1 MNSKNILLTA
11 FILVAIIQ
19 LAIPGKMIWD
29 KEKTLG
35 TGKEFK
41 FETAPIDPTDPF
53 RGKYIILDYKAS
65 RINIDS
71 ANTWTEGDNIYIIL
85 INDSKGF
92 AKVDYVSSEKPE
104 NNPNFFKAKVQLVS
118 GLDFKTLTVAFPF
131 DRFYMEESKA
141 YDAEQ
146 EYIKSQID
154 STKITYAVVSI
165 KNGEAVLKDVMIDGV
180 SIEDIVRKN
189 QEKAQ

>member
-1 MNSKNILLTA
+1 MNTRKILLSA

-29 KEKTLG
+29 KERILE

-53 RGKYIILDYKAS
+53 RGKYIVLDYIES
-65 RINIDS
+65 RIHIDS
-71 ANTWTEGDNIYIIL
+71 ANTWNEGDRIYVIL
-85 INDSKGF
+85 KTDEKGF

-104 NNPNFFKAKVQLVS
+104 NNPNFVKAKVQFVS
-118 GLDFKTLTVAFPF
+118 GLAFKTLNVAFPF

-146 EYIKSQID
+146 EYMESQID
-154 STKITYAVVSI
+154 STKTTYAVVSI
-165 KNGEAVLKDVMIDGV
+165 KDGEAVLKDVMIDGV
-180 SIEDIVRKN
+180 SIAKIVKRNRDKSN
-189 QEKAQ
+189 